1 MTEKSYLAIH
11 GMCVIFLPISPH
23 FVISST
29 LYIFSFFPIF
39 VSFCKQ
45 SRLSRKL

>member
-29 LYIFSFFPIF
+29 LYIFSLFYDYNIF
-39 VSFCKQ
+39 Q
-45 SRLSRKL
+45 GENHT